1 MAEFSDAKS
10 GAYCMCTREKCS
22 DECRTYRRFR
32 PKPITNADRITSNVE
47 SLAKFIV
54 EIAGCAECE
63 EMHGFRMC
71 DVAANKACEDCW
83 LDWLRREVDNG

>member
-32 PKPITNADRITSNVE
+32 PKPKTNADRIRAMSDE
-47 SLAKFIV
+47 ELAAW
-54 EIAGCAECE
+54 IAKRSPGTTAE
-63 EMHGFRMC
+63 R
-71 DVAANKACEDCW
+71 W
-83 LDWLRREVDNG
+83 LDWLRQEVTDERT

>member
-32 PKPITNADRITSNVE
+32 PKPVTNADRIRSMSDE
-47 SLAKFIV
+47 ELAEWLDNIDTAYELETV
-54 EIAGCAECE
+54 VSQ
-63 EMHGFRMC
+63 HG
-71 DVAANKACEDCW
+71 W
-83 LDWLRREVDNG
+83 LDWMRQEVTK